1 MKDQWR
7 RHDKDLTRRVFIKLN
22 VRTDADILKFLDN
35 LKEPKQTLVKRL
47 IREHMKGASR

>member
-22 VRTDADILKFLDN
+22 VRTDADILEFLDN
-35 LKEPKQTLVKRL
+35 LKEPKQALVKRL
-47 IREHMKGASR
+47 IRQEMEKGTR